1 MAGLRLRLLD
11 LFQKHY
17 GKLLLALVLFLL
29 FSYDHVKTAH
39 KGGVSLFVFADMATM
54 DFHYVTFAGL
64 PIYGWFLFSSLPND
78 LSAELLRHRR
88 FRDYFWVEFAPIAVF
103 TFLYSALPTLT
114 ALFLGLVTGLPL
126 HSDATTFFTNSLT
139 DQYSAVVPALIHCTG
154 HSAALTAFLV
164 MLYQFVGLTFFALAV
179 RFMLYALPKK
189 IALGAAVAAYL
200 FDVIAVQF
208 GFAIPYVYLNN
219 YFVLSQAL
227 VKDSVF
233 PSLLIMLVLSGLM
246 ALALR
251 KRWGFGDIC
260 SESRF
265 RAAVFK
271 SKQTRRHSPAFS
283 MLQWTWLRCYSNRRT
298 AVAAAVLLGA
308 DFLYLL
314 SEGNHSLCDKWLIL
328 FEGYGLGW
336 FDLKRLLFLLLVNG
350 LPLYFA
356 ALSLDEQSSKVG
368 SHVMVRQRKKT
379 AYFLWGQ
386 LAYTLFLLCSSA
398 LHFVSALL
406 HTLFFGGGVGFG
418 DYWLAL
424 RTLLPTN
431 ANPAVLL
438 LMSAVLRWAEL
449 LLWQAVMVLLHCL
462 TNRLSGAFVIIMSG
476 YLSVC
481 LVTLPHW
488 PFGLSSILRWTTLG
502 GNWYANFALC
512 LTIFAVPLMAI
523 YRYILRKGV
532 YALTEQS

>member
-1 MAGLRLRLLD
+1 MAGLRLKLLD

-17 GKLLLALVLFLL
+17 GKLLLPLGLFLL
-29 FSYDHVKTAH
+29 FSYDHVRTAH
-39 KGGVSLFVFADMATM
+39 KSGVSLFGFVNMATM

-78 LSAELLRHRR
+78 LSAELTRHRR
-88 FRDYFWVEFAPIAVF
+88 FRDYFWVEFVPITVF
-103 TFLYSALPTLT
+103 TSVYAALPTLG
-114 ALFLGLVTGLPL
+114 ALFLGLVTGIPL
-126 HSDATTFFTNSLT
+126 RSDGAASFDSLLIGRSAGLTTFF
-139 DQYSAVVPALIHCTG
+139 
-154 HSAALTAFLV
+154 V
-164 MLYQFVGLTFFALAV
+164 MLYQFVGLTFFALV
-179 RFMLYALPKK
+179 LRFMVYALPPK

-200 FDVIAVQF
+200 LDVLAVQS
-208 GFAIPYVYLNN
+208 GLAIPHLCLNH
-219 YFVLSQAL
+219 YFVLAQAL
-227 VKDSVF
+227 EQGNVLSF
-233 PSLLIMLVLSGLM
+233 LFIMLTLSGLM
-246 ALALR
+246 ALSLR

-260 SESRF
+260 SESPF
-265 RAAVFK
+265 REAFPK
-271 SKQTRRHSPAFS
+271 SKQTRRHSPVLS
-283 MLQWTWLRCYSNRRT
+283 MLRWTWLRCYSNRRT
-298 AVAAAVLLGA
+298 AIAAAVLLGA

-328 FEGYGLGW
+328 FEGYGQGY

-386 LAYTLFLLCSSA
+386 LAYALFLPGCLA
-398 LHFVSALL
+398 LHFVAAIL
-406 HTLFFGGGVGFG
+406 HTIFFGGGAGFG

-424 RTLLPTN
+424 RELLPTN
-431 ANPAVLL
+431 ATPAALL
-438 LMSAVLRWAEL
+438 VMSVALRWAEL

-462 TNRLSGAFVIIMSG
+462 TNRLSGAFVAIMGG

-481 LVTLPHW
+481 FITLPYW
-488 PFGLSSILRWTTLG
+488 PFGLSSILRRTTLG
-502 GNWYANFALC
+502 ENWYANFALC
-512 LTIFAVPLMAI
+512 LMIFALPLTGI
-523 YRYILRKGV
+523 YLYILRKGV

>member
-1 MAGLRLRLLD
+1 MAGLRLGLLD

-17 GKLLLALVLFLL
+17 GKLLLALGLFLL
-29 FSYDHVKTAH
+29 FSCDYVRTAH
-39 KGGVSLFVFADMATM
+39 KGGVSLFVFADIATM

-88 FRDYFWVEFAPIAVF
+88 FRDYFWVEFTPIAVF
-103 TFLYSALPTLT
+103 TLLYSALPTLT
-114 ALFLGLVTGLPL
+114 ALFLGLVTGMPL
-126 HSDATTFFTNSLT
+126 HADGVTFVTNSL
-139 DQYSAVVPALIHCTG
+139 DNEYYADVLILIHRTG
-154 HSAALTAFLV
+154 HSAALTAFLI

-179 RFMLYALPKK
+179 RFMHYALPKN

-200 FDVIAVQF
+200 FDVIAVQR
-208 GFAIPYVYLNN
+208 GLAIPYLCLNH
-219 YFVLSQAL
+219 YFVLSQTL
-227 VKDSVF
+227 EKDSLF
-233 PSLLIMLVLSGLM
+233 PSLLIMLTLSGLM
-246 ALALR
+246 APALR

-260 SESRF
+260 SEAPF
-265 RAAVFK
+265 RAAFSQCRK
-271 SKQTRRHSPAFS
+271 ARRHSPALS
-283 MLQWTWLRCYSNRRT
+283 LLQWTWLRCYSNRR
-298 AVAAAVLLGA
+298 AAIAAAVLLGA

-314 SEGNHSLCDKWLIL
+314 SEENHSLCDKWLIL
-328 FEGYGLGW
+328 FEGYGQGG

-386 LAYTLFLLCSSA
+386 LAYALFLLCSLA
-398 LHFVSALL
+398 LHFGAAIL
-406 HTLFFGGGVGFG
+406 HALFFGGGVGFG

-424 RTLLPTN
+424 RPLLPTN
-431 ANPAVLL
+431 AKPAALL
-438 LMSAVLRWAEL
+438 LMSVALRLAEL

-462 TNRLSGAFVIIMSG
+462 TNRVSGAFVAIMSG
-476 YLSVC
+476 YLSVFF
-481 LVTLPHW
+481 VTLPYW
-488 PFGLSSILRWTTLG
+488 PFGLSSILRWPTLG
-502 GNWYANFALC
+502 GNLYANFALC
-512 LTIFAVPLMAI
+512 LTIFAVPLIAI
-523 YRYILRKGV
+523 YIYILRKGV